1 MKISIPLLVL
11 FLIGCQP
18 TPQETSTKEIL
29 AQQKVMAT
37 LWFQQSAEME
47 ATYLQAYNHAKM
59 LLTSKLDTLPEG
71 DRYAVV
77 LDIDE
82 TVLDNSPAEV
92 ILIQNGDTFSPENWN
107 AWTSQARARALPGA
121 LDFVNY
127 AMDNNVEVFYVSNR
141 GIGELE
147 PTLKNLQEHSFPNA
161 DSSHVLLKTETS
173 DKTERRATVSE
184 QAEIILFV
192 GDNLRDY
199 SEIFGERGADLGKG
213 IVHSAKEDWLN
224 NFIILPNPTYGEWE
238 KAAYGNTY
246 SLSDE
251 EKLEKRLNVLE
262 D

>member
-1 MKISIPLLVL
+1 MKFSIAPLLV
-11 FLIGCQP
+11 IVVACQNAP
-18 TPQETSTKEIL
+18 KETSTKEIL

-47 ATYLQAYNHAKM
+47 AAYLQAYNHGK
-59 LLTSKLDTLPEG
+59 LLLSAKLDTLRKEKPYG
-71 DRYAVV
+71 VV

-92 ILIQNGDTFSPENWN
+92 ILIQEGDTFSPQNWKE
-107 AWTSQARARALPGA
+107 WTSQARARALPGA

-127 AMDNNVEVFYVSNR
+127 AMEMGIEVYYISNR
-141 GIGELE
+141 GIEELG
-147 PTLKNLQEHSFPNA
+147 PTLKNLQAHSFPNA
-161 DSSHVLLKTETS
+161 DSTHVLLKTETS
-173 DKTERRATVSE
+173 DKTERRAIVSE
-184 QAEIILFV
+184 QAEIILYV

-213 IVHSAKEDWLN
+213 VVHSAKDDWLS

-246 SLSDE
+246 SLNDE
-251 EKLEKRLNVLE
+251 EKLERRLEILE